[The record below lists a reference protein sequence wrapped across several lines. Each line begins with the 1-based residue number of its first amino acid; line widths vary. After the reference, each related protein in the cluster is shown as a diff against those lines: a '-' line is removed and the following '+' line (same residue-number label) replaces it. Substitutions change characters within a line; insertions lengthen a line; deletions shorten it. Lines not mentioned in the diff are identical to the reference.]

1 MKGLTEWNE
10 AQQTWDP
17 FIAVFHDSPDNS
29 DLVSDVYMALWYDR
43 HWIEAQA
50 NGVDWR
56 TFVLA
61 GILKYRPRDEA
72 VWKLGNVEAGG
83 QMRTLLSY
91 SSACLI
97 CRDFGVA
104 QKVLIGTH
112 IYRALARR
120 NTLMGPPD
128 VQELLRDARVL
139 HF

>member
-10 AQQTWDP
+10 GPQTWDP

-43 HWIEAQA
+43 HWSEAQA

-56 TFVLA
+56 TFVLG
-61 GILKYRPRDEA
+61 GILKYRPRDA
-72 VWKLGNVEAGG
+72 SVWKVGDVEVG

-91 SSACLI
+91 SSACLV
-97 CRDFGVA
+97 CRDFRVA
-104 QKVLIGTH
+104 QQVLVGTH

-120 NTLMGPPD
+120 NTLAAVPD
-128 VQELLRDARVL
+128 VQRLLEEARVL